1 MALGDLSGEL
11 ALEQVTEAL
20 SDFADGAIDSALR
33 AAVAERTDGAPFAG
47 MTVLALGKLGS
58 RELNYSSDV
67 DLILLFDP
75 QSLPRRAR
83 EDPAEAAVRYGR
95 RMIELLQARDEF
107 GYVARVDM
115 RLRPSPEVTPIA
127 LSLDAA
133 ISYYESSALPWERA
147 AFIRARACAGDLGL
161 GRQFLES
168 IRPFVWRRSLD
179 FGVVD
184 EIRDISTRIRDHYHQ
199 GQKFGPGYD
208 LKRGRGGI
216 REVEFFAQIQQL
228 IHAGREPA
236 LRLPATLDALAALA
250 AHGKLDPEDAAG
262 LAEAYRRLRTAEH
275 RVQMIDDAQTHLL
288 PSDGAALDRVARLH
302 DMADGAA
309 LIGWLEPG
317 VAQVERL
324 FGALADD
331 RAGRMSGDP
340 DLLRSELAALGFV
353 DVEEPARRIGE
364 WRSAKARS
372 LRSVAARGAFEMM
385 LPPLMAEIARGPD
398 PGRAL
403 NRFAD
408 LVERLSSGV
417 NLYRLVA
424 ARPELGALLAT
435 ILSHAPAL
443 ADQLARRPELL
454 DGLLDDSSFGLPP
467 SAEEFAGR
475 LRAGIAG
482 LPFDQAL
489 DRARRI
495 VGERRFGLG
504 VQLVSGHR
512 DPIEIA
518 EGYSDV
524 AEGTLVVLAEATV
537 ADFAATHG
545 EIVGAELSI
554 LALGRLGGRALTH
567 ASDLDLIFVYEAPA
581 DGRSDGSR
589 PLGPADY
596 HNRLARRIVAALSV
610 PTAAGPLYE
619 VDTRLRP
626 EGDKGMLAV
635 SLDKFVAYQRGEA
648 WTWEH
653 MALCR
658 ARPVFG
664 SAGARARLE
673 NSVRAILAEPH
684 DPAKVRSDAAAMRID
699 MARHKPPVGPLD
711 VKLGEGGLVDLEFAV
726 HTLQLSCACGLDP
739 RLEVA
744 VAALSDEGR
753 LDVAEVDAD
762 LRLLSRMLVCFRLL
776 APGKEPLEAQGEALL
791 ARLCGQGD
799 WPGLLAAQMAARQR
813 IATLWKRVQE
823 ER

>member
-1 MALGDLSGEL
+1 M
-11 ALEQVTEAL
+11 
-20 SDFADGAIDSALR
+20 
-33 AAVAERTDGAPFAG
+33 
-47 MTVLALGKLGS
+47 
-58 RELNYSSDV
+58 
-67 DLILLFDP
+67 
-75 QSLPRRAR
+75 
-83 EDPAEAAVRYGR
+83 
-95 RMIELLQARDEF
+95 
-107 GYVARVDM
+107 
-115 RLRPSPEVTPIA
+115 
-127 LSLDAA
+127 
-133 ISYYESSALPWERA
+133 
-147 AFIRARACAGDLGL
+147 
-161 GRQFLES
+161 
-168 IRPFVWRRSLD
+168 
-179 FGVVD
+179 
-184 EIRDISTRIRDHYHQ
+184 
-199 GQKFGPGYD
+199 
-208 LKRGRGGI
+208 
-216 REVEFFAQIQQL
+216 
-228 IHAGREPA
+228 
-236 LRLPATLDALAALA
+236 
-250 AHGKLDPEDAAG
+250 
-262 LAEAYRRLRTAEH
+262 
-275 RVQMIDDAQTHLL
+275 
-288 PSDGAALDRVARLH
+288 
-302 DMADGAA
+302 
-309 LIGWLEPG
+309 
-317 VAQVERL
+317 
-324 FGALADD
+324 
-331 RAGRMSGDP
+331 
-340 DLLRSELAALGFV
+340 
-353 DVEEPARRIGE
+353 
-364 WRSAKARS
+364 
-372 LRSVAARGAFEMM
+372 RSVAARGAFEMM

-664 SAGARARLE
+664 SAGARARIE
-673 NSVRAILAEPH
+673 HSVRAILAEPH
-684 DPAKVRSDAAAMRID
+684 DPAKVRADAAAMRID

-753 LDVAEVDAD
+753 LDGAEVDAD

-799 WPGLLAAQMAARQR
+799 WPGLLAAQTAARQR
-813 IATLWKRVQE
+813 IVTLWKRVQE